1 MREPLRDKTRLEH
14 ILEAIERL
22 EKHAGSLSRE
32 ELEADVLRY
41 YGIVKNI
48 EIIGE
53 AANMLSSQFKETH
66 TDVEWRPISNMRNFL
81 VHEYFQVDVM
91 RCFQLKNNT
100 SARARVFRLMKDRL
114 AEKVEEFV
122 ENGTTK
128 ARYKKTGTVML

>member
-1 MREPLRDKTRLEH
+1 MREVLKDKTRLEH

-53 AANMLSSQFKETH
+53 AANMISAKFKESH
-66 TDVEWRPISNMRNFL
+66 TEVEWRPISNMRNFL
-81 VHEYFQVDVM
+81 VHEYFQVDSDTVWAVIHSDIVD
-91 RCFQLKNNT
+91 LKKNILNYLT
-100 SARARVFRLMKDRL
+100 ETDWKQW
-114 AEKVEEFV
+114 EE
-122 ENGTTK
+122 TK
-128 ARYKKTGTVML
+128 

>member
-66 TDVEWRPISNMRNFL
+66 TEVEWRPISNMRNFL
-81 VHEYFQVDVM
+81 VHEYFQVDNDTVWVVIHSDIVE
-91 RCFQLKNNT
+91 LKKHILKYLSETNWEQW
-100 SARARVFRLMKDRL
+100 
-114 AEKVEEFV
+114 EK
-122 ENGTTK
+122 K
-128 ARYKKTGTVML
+128 